1 MFYLF
6 CLLIFAINLSI
17 SFRHKNI
24 KTDNLTLDE
33 YIKSKF
39 DVSDSQE
46 NKEISSDILDFD
58 KFNNI

>member
-6 CLLIFAINLSI
+6 CLIIFLINLSI
-17 SFRHKNI
+17 SFRYKNI
-24 KTDNLTLDE
+24 KTDNLTLDG

-39 DVSDSQE
+39 EASDNQE
-46 NKEISSDILDFD
+46 NKEISSEIFDFD